1 MTDSPCEVRSDNEHE
16 SEFHLP
22 KQISSFSLTIARTKK
37 NILLQPFHLPRLQ
50 VKLWCVQ
57 KQPLLPSLLRDICQ
71 WQRAERGCVRCCRAP
86 ADSLS
91 PATCLWSDARMLGP
105 ALCSANRSCFLD
117 ALTAEHFAAT
127 PPARA

>member
-71 WQRAERGCVRCCRAP
+71 WQRAERGCVC
-86 ADSLS
+86 
-91 PATCLWSDARMLGP
+91 DAAEPQLT
-105 ALCSANRSCFLD
+105 LCPQPRVCGVMRGCWDLLCAQPTDHAS
-117 ALTAEHFAAT
+117 
-127 PPARA
+127 